1 MAAQPG
7 RLGAAVKPEVLNG
20 DDEVRPRRLWGE
32 GEMSRLAV
40 MRELL
45 AAHELD
51 QRRRP
56 AAAKWRDVLRAVVAG
71 LRGLRGK
78 P

>member
-20 DDEVRPRRLWGE
+20 DDELRPRRLWGE
-32 GEMSRLAV
+32 GEMSRLDV

-56 AAAKWRDVLRAVVAG
+56 AAAKWRDVLRVMWTQ
-71 LRGLRGK
+71 LRGRRGK

>member
-1 MAAQPG
+1 M
-7 RLGAAVKPEVLNG
+7 KPEVLNG
-20 DDEVRPRRLWGE
+20 DDELRPRRLWGE
-32 GEMSRLAV
+32 GEMSRLDV

-45 AAHELD
+45 QAHELD

-56 AAAKWRDVLRAVVAG
+56 AAATWRNVLRAVVAG

>member
-1 MAAQPG
+1 M
-7 RLGAAVKPEVLNG
+7 KPEVLNG

-32 GEMSRLAV
+32 GEMSRLDV

-56 AAAKWRDVLRAVVAG
+56 EAAKWRDVLRVMWTR
-71 LRGLRGK
+71 LRGRR
-78 P
+78 

>member
-1 MAAQPG
+1 M
-7 RLGAAVKPEVLNG
+7 KPEVLNG
-20 DDEVRPRRLWGE
+20 DDEARPRRLWGE
-32 GEMSRLAV
+32 GEMSRLDV

-56 AAAKWRDVLRAVVAG
+56 AAAKWRDVLRVMWTR
-71 LRGLRGK
+71 LRGRR
-78 P
+78 

>member
-1 MAAQPG
+1 
-7 RLGAAVKPEVLNG
+7 VKPEVLNG
-20 DDEVRPRRLWGE
+20 DDELRPRRLWGE
-32 GEMSRLAV
+32 GEMSRLDI

-45 AAHELD
+45 EAHELD

-56 AAAKWRDVLRAVVAG
+56 AAAKWRDVLRVMWTQ
-71 LRGLRGK
+71 LRGRRGK